1 MNHAGAQKLDPALA
15 LADAAALSMALKAL
29 HIDLAGRL
37 GKGEM
42 VGAETRLCL
51 RPVQPFYESVQGAL
65 QIAHSYA
72 LVHDKAFHLV
82 EYGRVRSV
90 GLILAVDFPGDII
103 LIGGF
108 SFSIT

>member
-1 MNHAGAQKLDPALA
+1 
-15 LADAAALSMALKAL
+15 
-29 HIDLAGRL
+29 
-37 GKGEM
+37 
-42 VGAETRLCL
+42 
-51 RPVQPFYESVQGAL
+51 
-65 QIAHSYA
+65 
-72 LVHDKAFHLV
+72 V